1 MATVTSTITLSSAS
15 GDLTTNAL
23 TLSDSNAMTF
33 LGTAGLARTT
43 TVAASAATI
52 LSKTLYRADDATTDA
67 ANKVYLK
74 NLSAT
79 STEYFTIHIDQEEMG
94 RLYAG
99 DFAFFPWADTSGTK
113 AAFTVTIAATWA
125 ALDTWEF
132 DGVTLVA
139 ASSTVG
145 DIADQI
151 HTLNYPNWIT
161 THTEDAAT
169 VVFTA
174 RYASS
179 ASEVV
184 WATADGTLDTAG
196 NGTANISS
204 STAGTKSEA
213 DITIRP
219 SVHTSMSLEHMLL
232 TN

>member
-99 DFAFFPWADTSGTK
+99 DF
-113 AAFTVTIAATWA
+113 AFTVTIAATWA